1 MTDIAVSVAL
11 PPSPEAARHI
21 ATAEKLGYRGA
32 YLYDTPFAGD
42 DVWLDLH
49 RAAERTTTIELGP
62 AVLIPTQRHPL
73 VNAAQTVSLHR
84 LAPGRVVTSFGTG
97 FSSRA
102 AAGQPPIRW
111 SYMEAYIR
119 AYQALLSGEVVDWE
133 GAAIRLMLTSAEAGA
148 LPLRIPLL
156 IAATGPKGAGVAK
169 RLGADGLISMFEVVP
184 GQRDFVRA
192 VVATVGTVVDDGE
205 DPAGERVRSAVGAP
219 WAATYHYVYTAK
231 GADAVRGLPGGSA
244 WLDVIDNVPQYERH
258 LHIHQG
264 HMVEMNE
271 ADLAAWRAGGSAS
284 VASTTLTGS
293 ADTIAQ
299 RVAAM
304 ARAGATE
311 VMFEPSGPD
320 IGRELDRFMGVV
332 RTVSA
337 TDDIHRERPCLYG
350 DTP

>member
-1 MTDIAVSVAL
+1 MIDIAISVAL
-11 PPSPEAARHI
+11 PPSFEAAQHI

-32 YLYDTPFAGD
+32 YLYDTPFEGG

-49 RAAERTTTIELGP
+49 RAAELTTTIELGP
-62 AVLIPTQRHPL
+62 AVLVPTLRHPL

-102 AAGQPPIRW
+102 ATGQRPIRW

-133 GAAIRLMLTSAEAGA
+133 GAAIKLMLTSGQADA

-156 IAATGPKGAGVAK
+156 VAATGPKGARVAK

-184 GQRDFVRA
+184 GQRDFTRA
-192 VVATVGTVVDDGE
+192 VVATVGTVIDEGE
-205 DPAGERVRSAVGAP
+205 ELAGERVRLAVGAP

-231 GADAVRGLPGGSA
+231 GGNLVREMPGGTA
-244 WLDVIDNVPQYERH
+244 WLDVIDKIPQRERH

-271 ADLAAWRAGGSAS
+271 ADLAAWRAGGYMSVPSA
-284 VASTTLTGS
+284 TLTGP

-299 RVAAM
+299 RVAEM
-304 ARAGATE
+304 AQAGATE
-311 VMFEPSGPD
+311 IVFEPSGPD
-320 IGRELDRFMGVV
+320 IARELDRFITAVRAGVAHGS
-332 RTVSA
+332 RQPLT
-337 TDDIHRERPCLYG
+337 T
-350 DTP
+350 